1 MKCIFNSFIFYCILF
16 LVLGF
21 VLSWHGSRISKNSK
35 IGSRVEH
42 IKRST
47 QIKEDF
53 KMGLRIQNNIA
64 ALNTHRQMQISDLNL
79 SRSLERLSSGYRIN
93 RAADD
98 AAGLSVS
105 MKFRAQIRSLYQASR
120 NASEGNSLLQVAEG
134 GADQISGILTRMKE
148 LATQAASANTTS
160 ADRTNIN
167 SEVTTLK
174 EEIDRIAKSTKYG
187 TTALIDGTFGTTN
200 VTTYGALGGAYD
212 VNSVDVSGAA
222 ANTTYSVVIS
232 TSGTNKVMTISLG
245 GTQQAISV
253 ADGSIADGESKTLN
267 FSSLGISVVVN
278 SEYDQAANLSATG
291 TMSTGALGASTF
303 QVGSGDDVNDRI
315 AFNLGDMTAAGLVID
330 AIDVNSQSGAQTALG
345 LVDAAIGTLATR
357 RSEIGVTQNRFGFT
371 IANIATSVENITAAE
386 SVIRDADLAFETIA
400 FTKNQILLQA
410 GTAMLAQ
417 ANIAPQS
424 ILGVL
429 G

>member
-1 MKCIFNSFIFYCILF
+1 
-16 LVLGF
+16 
-21 VLSWHGSRISKNSK
+21 
-35 IGSRVEH
+35 
-42 IKRST
+42 
-47 QIKEDF
+47 
-53 KMGLRIQNNIA
+53 MGLRIQNNIA
-64 ALNTHRQMQISDLNL
+64 SLNTHRQMQISDLNL
-79 SRSLERLSSGYRIN
+79 SKSLERLSSGYRIN

-134 GADQISGILTRMKE
+134 GADQISGILSRMKE

-167 SEVTTLK
+167 DEVSTLK
-174 EEIDRIAKSTKYG
+174 DEINRIAASTKYG
-187 TTALIDGTFGTTN
+187 TTALIDGSFGTTN
-200 VTTYGALGGAYD
+200 VTAYGTLVEANGIIG
-212 VNSVDVSGAA
+212 VDVSNASA
-222 ANTTYSVVIS
+222 LTTFGVSIT
-232 TSGTNKVMTISLG
+232 TSGTAKIMEITSSDATQAVTTTFSTIGEGST
-245 GTQQAISV
+245 GTL
-253 ADGSIADGESKTLN
+253 D
-267 FSSLGISVVVN
+267 FSELGIKVTVS
-278 SEYDQAANLSATG
+278 SAYDADANTDSAGGSMATG
-291 TMSTGALGASTF
+291 NLGESTF
-303 QVGSGDDVNDRI
+303 QVGSENNSDNRI
-315 AFNLGDMTAAGLVID
+315 AFSLGDMTTGTDGLD
-330 AIDVNSQSGAQTALG
+330 LSALDVNSQSGAQVALT
-345 LVDAAIGTLATR
+345 LVDDAIGTLATR
-357 RSEIGVTQNRFGFT
+357 RAEIGVTQNRFGFT

-424 ILGVL
+424 ILSVL

>member
-1 MKCIFNSFIFYCILF
+1 
-16 LVLGF
+16 
-21 VLSWHGSRISKNSK
+21 
-35 IGSRVEH
+35 
-42 IKRST
+42 
-47 QIKEDF
+47 
-53 KMGLRIQNNIA
+53 MGLRIQNNIA
-64 ALNTHRQMQISDLNL
+64 ALNTHRQMTISDMNL
-79 SRSLERLSSGYRIN
+79 SKSLERLSSGYRIN

-134 GADQISGILTRMKE
+134 GADQISGILSRMKE

-174 EEIDRIAKSTKYG
+174 EEIDRIANSTKYG
-187 TTALIDGTFGTTN
+187 TTALIDGSFGTTN
-200 VTTYGALGGAYD
+200 VTTYGALGGAFD
-212 VNSVDVSGAA
+212 VNSVDVSGAT
-222 ANTTYSVVIS
+222 ANTTYTVGIT
-232 TSGTNKVMTISLG
+232 TSGTNKLMTISLG
-245 GTQQAISV
+245 GTTQAITV
-253 ADGSIADGESKTLN
+253 ANGTIADGNSKTLS

-278 SEYDQAANLSATG
+278 SEYDQGTNLTAGTMATG
-291 TMSTGALGASTF
+291 DLGESTF

-315 AFNLGDMTAAGLVID
+315 AFSLGDMTATGLTID
-330 AIDVNSQSGAQTALG
+330 GIDVDSQSGAQSALT
-345 LVDAAIGTLATR
+345 LVDAAISTLATR

-417 ANIAPQS
+417 ANLAPQS